1 MVGPTGCPETSV
13 TIHGVTFKTIEDL
26 VTPRP
31 KAEIRQRKP
40 KRQQTDQIKSNK
52 TNLPKHAHKKVSW
65 ITYEITVS
73 EIKSLRNS
81 HELIYTGNQ
90 SAAPG

>member
-1 MVGPTGCPETSV
+1 MGPTDCPETSV
-13 TIHGVTFKTIEDL
+13 TIHGVTFKTSEDL
-26 VTPRP
+26 IIPLP

-40 KRQQTDQIKSNK
+40 KKRQTDQMKTNK
-52 TNLPKHAHKKVSW
+52 TNLPKHAHKNVSR
-65 ITYEITVS
+65 ITYEIIVS
-73 EIKSLRNS
+73 EIKFLRNS